1 MWDLMRVRGRLQNA
15 LPMTLKGISQVCV
28 QPPQAGKIGVRDFLR
43 PSQDNTALL
52 SLQLL
57 RTCFGFLTSE
67 NIIQSVCDVFVHC
80 RHVLHCVCQLG
91 WLWKQDSNR
100 RRKLVRQGSQAAS
113 PTLASRFFLLQIYL
127 WLSPS
132 LIRHTELLEF
142 PNCIYSIPGHSHQR
156 YIHSLWSQ
164 SVFTLGWYIFQ
175 QLMGQSLFY
184 QGLL

>member
-1 MWDLMRVRGRLQNA
+1 MNYPRGLMWSQSLYKWKREVWDLMRVRGRLQNA
-15 LPMTLKGISQVCV
+15 LPITLKGISQVCV

-57 RTCFGFLTSE
+57 RTCFGLLTSE

-80 RHVLHCVCQLG
+80 RHVLQCVCQLG

-113 PTLASRFFLLQIYL
+113 PTSG
-127 WLSPS
+127 LSTLPSTDPS
-132 LIRHTELLEF
+132 LAF
-142 PNCIYSIPGHSHQR
+142 PHLSSGTRNY
-156 YIHSLWSQ
+156 
-164 SVFTLGWYIFQ
+164 
-175 QLMGQSLFY
+175 
-184 QGLL
+184 